1 MAVNKVA
8 AAYLAYFAYI
18 DDALETVLASDF
30 VTLLASVPAG
40 TANGPWRLCWGPAVN
55 DGTLGYIAQ
64 GSDGTYALAFRG
76 TDVDGSIS
84 GSFQNVLAD
93 ANGFFLVPWLYPQQP
108 GAPLQISAGING
120 ALALAIG
127 LTDPV
132 TSVSLL
138 DCLRG
143 LAKTGTLDLMVTGHS
158 LGGAIAI
165 VATAW
170 LNDQLPKV
178 EPLNFS
184 LWPQTFAAPTMW
196 NAAFATSFAQTFTYY
211 AAVNTS
217 DIVPMGWANLSGVL
231 ATFPSPGPSLY
242 DTDWWLYWTID
253 GVSKA
258 IPTYT
263 EVVPS
268 DTDAFTVTPVANESW
283 TVEAGAMH
291 SMQFQYF
298 PHATGSVAPP
308 LPGTSRTGLA
318 RTRIAAPA

>member
-1 MAVNKVA
+1 MALNKIA

-18 DDALETVLASDF
+18 DDALETALASDF

-40 TANGPWRLCWGPAVN
+40 AANGPWRLCWGPTVN

-108 GAPLQISAGING
+108 GASLQISAGING

-138 DCLRG
+138 DYLRG
-143 LAKTGTLDLMVTGHS
+143 LAKTGTLDLMVMGHS

-211 AAVNTS
+211 AAVNTN

-242 DTDWWLYWTID
+242 DTDWWLYLTID
-253 GVSKA
+253 GVSNA

-263 EVVPS
+263 EIVPS
-268 DTDAFTVTPVANESW
+268 DADSFTVTPVANESW
-283 TVEAGAMH
+283 TAEAGAMH

>member
-1 MAVNKVA
+1 MAISKVA

-40 TANGPWRLCWGPAVN
+40 AANGPWRLCWGPAVN
-55 DGTLGYIAQ
+55 DGTLGYVAQ

-108 GAPLQISAGING
+108 GAPLQINAGVNG

-138 DCLRG
+138 DYLRG

-196 NAAFATSFAQTFTYY
+196 NAAFATSFAQSFTYY
-211 AAVNTS
+211 AAVNTN

-242 DTDWWLYWTID
+242 DTDWWLYLTID

-263 EVVPS
+263 EIVPS

-283 TVEAGAMH
+283 TAEAGAMH

>member
-64 GSDGTYALAFRG
+64 GSDGTYGLAFRG

-138 DCLRG
+138 DYLRS
-143 LAKTGTLDLMVTGHS
+143 LAKTGTLD
-158 LGGAIAI
+158 
-165 VATAW
+165 
-170 LNDQLPKV
+170 
-178 EPLNFS
+178 
-184 LWPQTFAAPTMW
+184 
-196 NAAFATSFAQTFTYY
+196 
-211 AAVNTS
+211 
-217 DIVPMGWANLSGVL
+217 
-231 ATFPSPGPSLY
+231 
-242 DTDWWLYWTID
+242 
-253 GVSKA
+253 
-258 IPTYT
+258 
-263 EVVPS
+263 
-268 DTDAFTVTPVANESW
+268 
-283 TVEAGAMH
+283 
-291 SMQFQYF
+291 
-298 PHATGSVAPP
+298 
-308 LPGTSRTGLA
+308 
-318 RTRIAAPA
+318 